1 MSFLCVNFEHR
12 GIKEVSFLQSWFVKV
27 LEVADKWNYLGN
39 KGITWENSVILD
51 CGGCVLTPTL
61 FLVQPSNPSTV
72 FWKNTDK
79 MLKIGLQYSGCNNHK
94 SLNEDLLGLTKGR
107 TAWRNWGR
115 ILSKLG
121 YSNNQQQKSG
131 IGSKTKIER
140 KNWQHRRRCH
150 CSSLLLVPH

>member
-1 MSFLCVNFEHR
+1 MSFLCVNLEHR
-12 GIKEVSFLQSWFVKV
+12 GIKEVLFLQSWFVKV

-39 KGITWENSVILD
+39 KSITWENSVILD

-61 FLVQPSNPSTV
+61 FSVQPSNPSTV
-72 FWKNTDK
+72 FWKNTHK

-107 TAWRNWGR
+107 IAWRNWGR

-121 YSNNQQQKSG
+121 YSNNQQKNLALVLKLRLKEK
-131 IGSKTKIER
+131 IGSTGGGVIVLAF
-140 KNWQHRRRCH
+140 
-150 CSSLLLVPH
+150 S